1 MKCPNCG
8 ADVDDKYM
16 FCPSCGKAIKKAESL
31 DMPEM
36 NTDIYYV
43 VKPHKKSGWS
53 KVLLI
58 IILLI
63 AGLAAL
69 YFCIPQ
75 VRLTVDSKAA
85 ELVSRIQGVRPKET
99 FSQAETKARET
110 AVRDTAAGETAPKE
124 EPVKQETAAGE
135 TAPKEEPVKQDTA
148 AGETTAKEEPVDT
161 AAGET
166 APKEEPVKQD
176 TEHKESEDDVRQV
189 QQLLARAGF
198 DYIVDDGKLG
208 PKTKGAIREFRAQ
221 AALPEGDYIDQE
233 LIDTLTEYV
242 NSPQADT
249 SSNQSVVSGRLVN
262 EDIMRMAEGEM
273 SQRYTLSVGERVQP
287 QASIW
292 NGSVDVSD
300 PAVVSVDGEGVL
312 TALASGTATVVYHG
326 VGDMKE
332 AYTII
337 VE

>member
-110 AVRDTAAGETAPKE
+110 AVR
-124 EPVKQETAAGE
+124 
-135 TAPKEEPVKQDTA
+135 
-148 AGETTAKEEPVDT
+148 DT